1 MEYIRWKTN
10 RQIQSANQN
19 IISRQLRQQQQQETQ
34 RQQHQLQRMQQEQH
48 Q

>member
-19 IISRQLRQQQQQETQ
+19 IISRQLQQQQQEIQ
-34 RQQHQLQRMQQEQH
+34 RQQHQLQRMLQEQH